1 MFVLVIDMDTKDIAS
16 ILRNIYK
23 SQEEIFILGQMTYSE
38 FCIVR
43 NIIRDI
49 ECAIQAQN
57 K

>member
-1 MFVLVIDMDTKDIAS
+1 MFVLVINMDIKDIAS

-23 SQEEIFILGQMTYSE
+23 SQEEIFISGQMTYSE